1 MPPAELI
8 IFEGSDTAK
17 SVDQYLDQW
26 RSDHPAGTVIAA
38 PPSADWPFRYPLVD
52 SLPRG
57 PVLVRADAV
66 DEAFVQQQSGGTH
79 LVTTQRAYLEQE
91 WAAALTA
98 HGDASVLM
106 VPGQSAAP
114 GFSNYQ
120 CSLLGRAFRTAD
132 PAERLRL
139 CVEALELGRTGP
151 ALVATAS
158 ACMEVNDLEAA
169 GRDLDEALSLA
180 PQWAAAHFERGK
192 LWLRVDDMERAS
204 EEFREAAAYL
214 PRFGPAWANLGATLG
229 EIGRPH
235 EALSA
240 FERALALDPVS
251 HQAVNNLGVVQRE
264 LGRLTESEASF
275 RQVTQL
281 APDLAFGYYNL
292 GHTLFLQGRFQAALS
307 AYAEGQRR
315 DAEKN
320 PVQASRLALCLLA
333 TGDGAGALRELQSAT
348 GSLPREYR
356 QQLLADTSAVLW
368 ALVTQQPNLAGWQP
382 VQAWVS
388 GELARKA

>member
-1 MPPAELI
+1 MAPAELI

-17 SVDQYLDQW
+17 SADDYLDQW
-26 RSDHPAGTVIAA
+26 RSDHPAGTVVAA

-52 SLPRG
+52 DLPSG
-57 PVLVRADAV
+57 PVLVRAHAAG
-66 DEAFVQQQSGGTH
+66 EAFVNQQTGGTR

-91 WAAALTA
+91 WAAALEA

-106 VPGQSAAP
+106 MPGLSPAP
-114 GFSNYQ
+114 EFSDNQ
-120 CSLLGRAFRTAD
+120 CGVLGRAFRTAD
-132 PAERLRL
+132 PADRLRL

-158 ACMEVNDLEAA
+158 ACIEVNDFEAA
-169 GRDLDEALSLA
+169 ARDLDEALGLA
-180 PQWAAAHFERGK
+180 PRWSAAHFERGK
-192 LWLRVDDMERAS
+192 LWLRLDDMQRAS
-204 EEFREAAAYL
+204 EEFRAAAALL
-214 PRFGPAWANLGATLG
+214 PGFGPAWANLGATLG
-229 EIGRPH
+229 EIDRPQ
-235 EALSA
+235 EALTA
-240 FERALALDPVS
+240 FEQALALDPLS

-264 LGRLTESEASF
+264 LGRLGESEASF
-275 RQVTQL
+275 RQVTHL

-333 TGDGAGALRELQSAT
+333 TGDGVGALRELQRAT

-382 VQAWVS
+382 VQAWVT